1 MSLHVFILFL
11 KISALVKLFS
21 SEGTIHPILGPKKE
35 IISLPWA
42 TDIRFGTLNCQVQ
55 E

>member
-11 KISALVKLFS
+11 KISALAKLFN

-42 TDIRFGTLNCQVQ
+42 TDIRFGTLNCHVQ